1 MLCTKIYSNINQRK
15 VSFQTCL
22 GKFENLK
29 NPKKKKLGGPLNWFL
44 KKVLVASSKL
54 KVHQLCLL
62 FLWGSATFFGANI
75 EPCFYSLETDAYPA
89 VETRTIF
96 GGYVQGF

>member
-1 MLCTKIYSNINQRK
+1 MFGKIW
-15 VSFQTCL
+15 
-22 GKFENLK
+22 KFK
-29 NPKKKKLGGPLNWFL
+29 KKKKKKLGGPLNWFL

-62 FLWGSATFFGANI
+62 FLGGSATFFGANI

-96 GGYVQGF
+96 GGYVQGFWYSLAWGAHF